1 MNAAY
6 RALAL
11 QTPCHAIRG
20 LDPAAA
26 RMRMREALTRI
37 EGEIEASVRF
47 IGPDVKLVV
56 LPEYVL
62 TGFPMGET
70 AAEWRERAAIDADG
84 DEIGALAAVA
94 ARLGLH
100 VALNAYERDP
110 HFPGLYFQACFLL
123 GPTGGL
129 LLRYRR
135 LISLFA
141 PSPYDV
147 LDRYLG
153 LYGEDALFPVAE
165 TALGRI
171 AAIASEEILYPEIAR
186 ILAAKG
192 AEVFVHSSSETASPF
207 ATPKAIA
214 KQARAIET
222 LAYVVSANTAGV
234 HGVSLPAASA
244 DGGSM
249 IVSPEGLIL
258 AKADLGPS
266 MTAYAE
272 IDLEALRRLRRR
284 PGMANLP
291 SRQPYALYAR
301 AYAQLDAQ
309 PANSLIGPE
318 GDVVAPSGAA
328 WYAERQRKVIAALAE
343 RGVI

>member
-1 MNAAY
+1 M
-6 RALAL
+6 
-11 QTPCHAIRG
+11 
-20 LDPAAA
+20 
-26 RMRMREALTRI
+26 
-37 EGEIEASVRF
+37 
-47 IGPDVKLVV
+47 
-56 LPEYVL
+56 
-62 TGFPMGET
+62 
-70 AAEWRERAAIDADG
+70 
-84 DEIGALAAVA
+84 
-94 ARLGLH
+94 
-100 VALNAYERDP
+100 
-110 HFPGLYFQACFLL
+110 
-123 GPTGGL
+123 
-129 LLRYRR
+129 
-135 LISLFA
+135 FA
-141 PSPYDV
+141 PTPHDV
-147 LDRYLG
+147 WDRYLD
-153 LYGEDALFPVAE
+153 LYGLEGVFPVAD
-165 TALGRI
+165 TSIGRL

-207 ATPKAIA
+207 PTPKAIA

-284 PGMANLP
+284 PGMTNLP
-291 SRQPYALYAR
+291 SRQPYGLYAR
-301 AYAQLDAQ
+301 AYGQLEAQQ
-309 PANSLIGPE
+309 ANTLIGPD
-318 GDVVAPSGAA
+318 GALVAPTAP
-328 WYAERQRKVIAALAE
+328 WYAERQKRVIAALAE